1 MITAHIAQTVQP
13 CTGERD
19 TTEARSTTYV
29 FPNDT
34 NHLGTMF
41 GGRVLQLMDETAGI
55 AASRFAR
62 ATVVTAAMEAVSF
75 EQPIRQGM
83 IIETVAR
90 VVYTGRTSMIV
101 RVEVCAEDA
110 LAGVRVRATTGYLTM
125 VAVDEGGQPMP
136 VPPLRVETDEERAAH
151 AAAEGVRR
159 AALARVGST

>member
-1 MITAHIAQTVQP
+1 MTTAQTMQP
-13 CTGERD
+13 RTGEQRAA
-19 TTEARSTTYV
+19 EARSTTYV

-62 ATVVTAAMEAVSF
+62 ATVVTAATEAVSF

-90 VVYTGRTSMIV
+90 VAYTGRTSMLV
-101 RVEVCAEDA
+101 RVEVFAEDV
-110 LAGVRVRATTGYLTM
+110 LAGVRVRATAGYLTM
-125 VAVDEGGQPMP
+125 VAVDEGGRPMP
-136 VPPLRVETDEERAAH
+136 VPPLLLETDEERAAH
-151 AAAEGVRR
+151 VAAAGVRR
-159 AALARVGST
+159 AALARVGSR